1 MGLAEPILVAVPILS
16 GVATLPF
23 IHVTKSGV
31 LMFSLKSITIGLA
44 TGFALTVPA
53 FASIDSEPSCLF
65 DGDTNTATISV
76 TVDAAST
83 LSSAAVIA
91 VDGVAIAGAHSL
103 SNSNKTVSVV
113 IGQSCENQSAGQIT
127 VSDGST
133 THQ

>member
-1 MGLAEPILVAVPILS
+1 
-16 GVATLPF
+16 
-23 IHVTKSGV
+23 
-31 LMFSLKSITIGLA
+31 MFSLKSITIGLA

-83 LSSAAVIA
+83 LSSAAVA

>member
-1 MGLAEPILVAVPILS
+1 
-16 GVATLPF
+16 
-23 IHVTKSGV
+23 
-31 LMFSLKSITIGLA
+31 MFNLKSITVGLA
-44 TGFALTVPA
+44 TSFALTIPA
-53 FASIDSEPSCLF
+53 YASIDSEPSCLF
-65 DGDTNTATISV
+65 DADTNTATISV
-76 TVDAAST
+76 TVDSEST